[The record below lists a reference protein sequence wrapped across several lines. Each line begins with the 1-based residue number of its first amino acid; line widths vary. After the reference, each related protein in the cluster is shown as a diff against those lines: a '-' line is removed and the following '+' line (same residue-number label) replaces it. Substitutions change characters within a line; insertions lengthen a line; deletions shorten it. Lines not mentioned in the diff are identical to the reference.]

1 MLVAGQYTLRGGLTG
16 QGQQSP
22 VVQGGESSGSLG
34 VVVGGRGPVPGGS
47 GPTSV
52 LAWRKLRSLTAGTS
66 GT

>member
-1 MLVAGQYTLRGGLTG
+1 MLVTGQYTLRGGLTG

-22 VVQGGESSGSLG
+22 AGQGGESSGSLG

-52 LAWRKLRSLTAGTS
+52 LT
-66 GT
+66 